1 MFLDGTEKSL
11 KAALGLLF
19 QFSKYSGL
27 KPNFGKTKAIWI
39 GSKSGSSEFLC
50 PNFKIQWTNE
60 DFNVLGIK
68 FNSSLTNITEINFEP
83 KLASII
89 KEINNW
95 NKRQLTPL
103 GKITVIKSLL
113 LPKLTHLFI
122 TLPTPSKQWIT
133 QLEKLFFSIYLEW
146 GK

>member
-1 MFLDGTEKSL
+1 MGIMIRQNRIIRCIHIQKEYCLFQYADDTIMFLDGTEKSL
-11 KAALGLLF
+11 KAALDLLF

-39 GSKSGSSEFLC
+39 GSKSGSSEILC

-83 KLASII
+83 KLTSII

-103 GKITVIKSLL
+103 GKITVIKHFYY
-113 LPKLTHLFI
+113 PN
-122 TLPTPSKQWIT
+122 
-133 QLEKLFFSIYLEW
+133 
-146 GK
+146 